1 MNRVLCIFAILILLL
16 CQGKVLAQPGQQH
29 PSGASIIINLNNGN
43 HSICAG
49 SPSFSFG
56 YVFSTISST
65 ILEWYVNDVRMD
77 SFMIR
82 YNDPITASKTFVAPS
97 LKAGDSIYCIM
108 TFAWGYNFEKIKSN
122 TIIMWDGT
130 IDPPEVRIDVAST
143 TVCKGSEVTFDAVLG
158 PYNRSLGFV
167 WTVDN
172 VIVQTG
178 SKAQLITN
186 DLKDGA
192 KIELRWTVNACG
204 GGTAYDDAE
213 PVIMRVKPQIHP
225 SIKVTTPFP
234 TICEN
239 TMTIFT
245 AQAEDMGTNA
255 AYVWRI
261 NGIEVGTNSSVF
273 STSALKDGD
282 KVSCL
287 LKTDTATYCGIQ
299 PADTVTI
306 KTVKTPPATI
316 AIAASASE
324 ICEGTQV
331 TFTAQTANE
340 GQGASFQWMV
350 NGVKTAD
357 TTKTFTSATL
367 KNGDAVH
374 SVLKTKNACSVSP
387 EISSNTI
394 AIKVNPLPQVS
405 LASKDTTVLA
415 GSTLQLKANALAN
428 TSLYR
433 WLPETYLVSPQSLVT
448 HTRPLPAGIIN
459 FLFEAISH
467 AGCVLKKGVHVT
479 VIQPL
484 LMPNAFTPNGDGV
497 NDVFRIPPHSD
508 INLKEFAVFDRWGNK
523 IFQTKDSSK
532 GWDGSYNK
540 ATLGGTYVYLIRGKN
555 SAQKEVTIK
564 GTVTLIR

>member
-1 MNRVLCIFAILILLL
+1 MIRVLFTFVITLLF
-16 CQGKVLAQPGQQH
+16 CQGKVWAQPGQQH
-29 PSGASIIINLNNGN
+29 PTGAFVTITLNNGD
-43 HSICAG
+43 HSICG
-49 SPSFSFG
+49 GVPHFVFDYG
-56 YVFSTISST
+56 FFSTSASH
-65 ILEWYVNDVRMD
+65 ILEWYVNDVRRD
-77 SFMIR
+77 SMMI
-82 YNDPITASKTFVAPS
+82 ITGSRNYPRFIVDS

-122 TIIMWDGT
+122 TIVMTDGS
-130 IDPPEVRIDVAST
+130 IDPPEVHIAVAST
-143 TVCKGSEVTFDAVLG
+143 TVCEGSEVTFDPVLG
-158 PYNRSLGFV
+158 PYNKSLRYT
-167 WTVDN
+167 WTVDG
-172 VIVQTG
+172 IEVQSG
-178 SKAQLITN
+178 SKAQLITK

-225 SIKVTTPFP
+225 SIKVTTPFS
-234 TICEN
+234 TVCEN
-239 TMTIFT
+239 TMTTFT
-245 AQAEDMGTNA
+245 AKAEDMGTNA

-261 NGIEVGTNSSVF
+261 NGVEAGTNSSVF
-273 STSALKDGD
+273 STNALKDGD

-287 LKTDTATYCGIQ
+287 LKTDTATYCSIQ

-306 KTVKTPPATI
+306 RTVKTPPATI
-316 AIAASASE
+316 AIAVSADAV
-324 ICEGTQV
+324 CEGTPV

-340 GQGASFQWMV
+340 GQGASYQWMV

-357 TTKTFTSATL
+357 TTTTFTSATL

-387 EISSNTI
+387 EIASNTI

-405 LASKDTTVLA
+405 LVAKDTTVLA
-415 GSTLQLKANALAN
+415 GSVLQLRVNALAN

-433 WLPETYLVSPQSLVT
+433 WRPETYLVSPQSLAT
-448 HTRPLPAGIIN
+448 NTRPLPTGIIN
-459 FLFEAISH
+459 FMFEATSD
-467 AGCVLKKGVHVT
+467 AGCVLKKGIHVT

-484 LMPNAFTPNGDGV
+484 RMPNVFTPNGDGL

-508 INLKEFAVFDRWGNK
+508 IDLEEFAVFDRWGNRV
-523 IFQTKDSSK
+523 FQTNDPSK

-540 ATLGGTYVYLIRGKN
+540 ATIGGTYVYLVRGKN
-555 SAQKEVTIK
+555 SAQKEITVK